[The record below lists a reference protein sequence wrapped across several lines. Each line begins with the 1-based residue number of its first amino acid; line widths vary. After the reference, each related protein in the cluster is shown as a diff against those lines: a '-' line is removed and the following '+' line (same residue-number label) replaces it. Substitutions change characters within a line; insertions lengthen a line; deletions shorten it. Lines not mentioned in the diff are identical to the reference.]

1 MSEPSID
8 STYERRVNDFSN
20 AGNPKITDDEWD
32 AQVIVIIDNDDT
44 DISKGDKIKFVV
56 KRNEGGHYQALLK
69 HQAPVSKPNYKS
81 KPNIPIHH
89 DGKHNQSVGDT
100 RSESHAM
107 RSVDDRS

>member
-1 MSEPSID
+1 MSEPSLGA
-8 STYERRVNDFSN
+8 TYERRVDEFSN

-32 AQVIVIIDNDDT
+32 AQVIVIIDDDT
-44 DISKGDKIKFVV
+44 NISKGEEIEFVV

-69 HQAPVSKPNYKS
+69 RQAPVSKPDYNS
-81 KPNIPIHH
+81 RANIPIHH

-100 RSESHAM
+100 RSESHAF